1 MSDLDPA
8 DEPWADELGEQ
19 LSRLQRVR
27 ERTKAQISAM
37 AHDQL
42 DVAVYTA
49 LWRLAADGPM
59 RASALAE
66 ALYSDPSSV
75 SRQVAQLVEKGLVR
89 READPVDGRASI
101 LVVTDAGNEVAE
113 TMRRRRNENLG
124 RVIADWTEDDRAR
137 FVALLDRFVD
147 GYERRRPDMLAALRA
162 RLDPQNAAGDRGG
175 SA

>member
-1 MSDLDPA
+1 MPDPDPA
-8 DEPWADELGEQ
+8 EEPFADALGEQ

-49 LWRLAADGPM
+49 LWRLVAEGPM

-66 ALYSDPSSV
+66 SLYSDPSSV
-75 SRQVAQLVEKGLVR
+75 SRQVAQLVEKRFVR

-101 LVVTDAGNEVAE
+101 LVVTEAGHEAAS
-113 TMRRRRNENLG
+113 TLRRRRNENLG
-124 RVIADWTEDDRAR
+124 RVIADWPETDRATL
-137 FVALLDRFVD
+137 VALLGRFVD
-147 GYERRRPDMLAALRA
+147 DYEGHRPGMLAALRA
-162 RLDPQNAAGDRGG
+162 NLDAPHDAGEQGDPT
-175 SA
+175 

>member
-1 MSDLDPA
+1 MSEESPSLA
-8 DEPWADELGEQ
+8 DQPWADELGEQ

-37 AHDQL
+37 ARDQL

-49 LWRLAADGPM
+49 LWRLLADGPM

-66 ALYSDPSSV
+66 SLYSDPSSV
-75 SRQVAQLVEKGLVR
+75 SRQVAQLVEKGYVR

-101 LVVTDAGNEVAE
+101 LVVTDTGHEVAD

-124 RVIADWTEDDRAR
+124 RVIAEWPESDRAT
-137 FVALLDRFVD
+137 FVGLLDRFVE
-147 GYERRRPDMLAALRA
+147 GYERCRPDMLAALRA
-162 RLDPQNAAGDRGG
+162 NLDLPTGESSR
-175 SA
+175 

>member
-101 LVVTDAGNEVAE
+101 LVVTDSGHDAAE

-124 RVIADWTEDDRAR
+124 RVIADWSENDRAR

-147 GYERRRPDMLAALRA
+147 GYERRRPDMLAALRG
-162 RLDPQNAAGDRGG
+162 RLDPKNAASDRGD
-175 SA
+175 ST